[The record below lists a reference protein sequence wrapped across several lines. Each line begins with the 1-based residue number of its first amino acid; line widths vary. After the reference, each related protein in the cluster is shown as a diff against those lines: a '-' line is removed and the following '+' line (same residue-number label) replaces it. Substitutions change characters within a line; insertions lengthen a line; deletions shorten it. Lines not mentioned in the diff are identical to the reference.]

1 MLLDQ
6 NLYRKAFQAYLRK
19 GTPIEWS
26 IKQARPSTYYVWR
39 TREDEKVRPSHA
51 ANDGKIFA
59 WDNPPLTGNPGDD
72 FGCRCAA
79 EPFFPDAAEHITI
92 TLSDVLDSGPAWG
105 WRDFVDH
112 YYQGR
117 SRGVTVRET
126 GHLVNIASRYVDTVQ
141 RSLQN
146 NIAEKARGNPDGTF
160 SDDFINS
167 YNMTDLAFS
176 IGDTTIGGSFS
187 GRASMVSGVIAISGE
202 FAFYL
207 QDEFIDPLDIGVAVI
222 DPGET
227 VYENL
232 LRPLDDFGRGQL
244 GLPPTG
250 PQRFGIQTGEPYA
263 ITDQWSGRFT
273 GQVYADPQRS
283 EYR

>member
-1 MLLDQ
+1 MLVDQ
-6 NLYRKAFQAYLRK
+6 QLYRKAFQAYLRK

-26 IKQARPSTYYVWR
+26 IKQARSSTYYVWH
-39 TREDEKVRPSHA
+39 TREDEKVRASHA
-51 ANDGKIFA
+51 TNDGKIFS
-59 WDNPPLTGNPGDD
+59 WDNPPPTGNPGDD
-72 FGCRCAA
+72 FGCRCTA
-79 EPFFPDAAEHITI
+79 EPFYPEAAEHITI
-92 TLSDVLDSGPAWG
+92 ELSDVSDGGPAWG
-105 WRDFVDH
+105 SRDFVRH

-117 SRGVTVRET
+117 GRGVTVRET
-126 GHLVNIASRYVDTVQ
+126 GHLVSIASRYINTVQ

-146 NIAEKARGNPDGTF
+146 NIAERARENPDGIF
-160 SDDFINS
+160 ADEFINS

-207 QDEFIDPLDIGVAVI
+207 QDEFIDPLDIGLEVI

-232 LRPLDDFGRGQL
+232 LRPLDDLGREQL

-250 PQRFGIQTGEPYA
+250 PQRFGIHTGEPYA
-263 ITDQWSGRFT
+263 ITDQWSGRFA

-283 EYR
+283 DFH